1 MPPPPVQEA
10 LDKMTRFIE
19 ALPEPSKEDS
29 AREFLTIAQERYDRC
44 TETRK
49 AKETALRR
57 STAASEVYAAYAK
70 VTTEELENIY
80 DEVEKDF
87 TTYYRIINRDDEEGF
102 EGELKPSI
110 GKLAFD
116 VDFYGRGKFPPGA
129 YHSEGH
135 QDGMG
140 LCLYLALMKHT
151 LGNDFTFA
159 VLDDVLMSVDVG
171 HRREVCTLLKTQF
184 PKTQFVITTH
194 DPMWLQFM
202 RTESLIQ
209 HSVSFS
215 GWTVDGGPLVW
226 KDGDVWIQI
235 EEKLAKNDVPGAA
248 HTLRR
253 YLEYMCA
260 ILADNL
266 RASVEYHGNGSYDF
280 GDLVPAVIAAWKNL
294 LEKTRA
300 ATASW
305 GFDTTST
312 ELLKAEAKEK
322 IAKTQA
328 EQWVINKSV
337 HFNPW
342 ANLQAEE
349 FRTVATAFRE
359 LLSSMQC
366 TNATCREFVAVTP
379 KKGKMEAIRCSC
391 GSVNLNLKKK

>member
-1 MPPPPVQEA
+1 LFE
-10 LDKMTRFIE
+10 I
-19 ALPEPSKEDS
+19 
-29 AREFLTIAQERYDRC
+29 IAQCSVYVLKSDR
-44 TETRK
+44 
-49 AKETALRR
+49 L
-57 STAASEVYAAYAK
+57 
-70 VTTEELENIY
+70 L
-80 DEVEKDF
+80 
-87 TTYYRIINRDDEEGF
+87 
-102 EGELKPSI
+102 
-110 GKLAFD
+110 
-116 VDFYGRGKFPPGA
+116 GA
-129 YHSEGH
+129 
-135 QDGMG
+135 
-140 LCLYLALMKHT
+140 
-151 LGNDFTFA
+151 DFTFA

-184 PKTQFVITTH
+184 PQTQFIITTH

-202 RTESLIQ
+202 RTENLIQ
-209 HSVSFS
+209 SSISFA

-226 KDGDVWIQI
+226 KDADVWEQI
-235 EEKLAKNDVPGAA
+235 DEKLTKNDVPGAA

-280 GDLVPAVIAAWKNL
+280 GDLLPAVIRAWKDL
-294 LEKTRA
+294 LADARD

-305 GFDTTST
+305 GQDTSSIDA
-312 ELLKAEAKEK
+312 LKAEVKEK
-322 IAKTQA
+322 ISEARA

-349 FRTVATAFRE
+349 FRTVVTAFRE

-366 TNATCREFVAVTP
+366 ANAACREFVAVTP

-391 GSVNLNLKKK
+391 GNVNLNLKKK